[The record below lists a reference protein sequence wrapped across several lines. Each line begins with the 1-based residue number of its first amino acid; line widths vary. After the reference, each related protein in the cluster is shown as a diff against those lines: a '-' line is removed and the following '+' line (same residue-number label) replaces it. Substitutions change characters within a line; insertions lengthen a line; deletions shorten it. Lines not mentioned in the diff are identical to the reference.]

1 MIDLLLVNKSIIPR
15 KRKSTPRDATKE
27 DNRKITINAPTK
39 PPIAVPVIKPARI
52 QSAGSMP
59 DLAIIAKTYAA
70 TA

>member
-1 MIDLLLVNKSIIPR
+1 MPR

-39 PPIAVPVIKPARI
+39 PPMAVPVSNPARI